1 MIWTIL
7 GIFMIVMVGSAFALF
22 GLSAG
27 MDSIS
32 SFETREAKLTCFHC
46 GQPTEVGRK
55 HCQQC
60 GKELQ

>member
-1 MIWTIL
+1 
-7 GIFMIVMVGSAFALF
+7 MIVMVGSAFALF